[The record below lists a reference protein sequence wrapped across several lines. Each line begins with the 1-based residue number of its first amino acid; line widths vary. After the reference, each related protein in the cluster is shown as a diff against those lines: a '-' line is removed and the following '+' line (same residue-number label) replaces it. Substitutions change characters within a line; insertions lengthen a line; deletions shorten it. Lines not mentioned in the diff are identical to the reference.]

1 MKNNIPVI
9 YWTFRYVWTFMHF
22 IIVAAAATALF
33 IWARADDH
41 ALRIWE
47 TSKTNVLD
55 VQYQVSNVI
64 PWPWAVGDNGG
75 GSSDSS
81 NSDGGGSSDSSNSDD
96 DESGYSESGETVSIQ
111 VETDIHIR
119 DKPTP
124 DSKSLQVLEAGSWV
138 EADCKVEDGALVER
152 GPYGPSSRWDHIQ
165 GLGYISD
172 AYVPTDT
179 DGLPS
184 C

>member
-9 YWTFRYVWTFMHF
+9 YWAIRYVWTFMHF
-22 IIVAAAATALF
+22 IVVAAAATALF

-55 VQYQVSNVI
+55 VQSRLSNVI
-64 PWPWAVGDNGG
+64 PWPWAVDDNDSG
-75 GSSDSS
+75 GSADSS
-81 NSDGGGSSDSSNSDD
+81 SSYNDD
-96 DESGYSESGETVSIQ
+96 DSGNVDSGGTLSIQ
-111 VETDIHIR
+111 VESNIHVR
-119 DKPTP
+119 QEPTP
-124 DSKSLQVLEAGSWV
+124 DSKSIQVLDAGSWV
-138 EADCKVEDGALVER
+138 EADCKVENGALVED
-152 GPYGPSSRWDHIQ
+152 GPRGPSSRWDHIQ
-165 GLGYISD
+165 GLGYVSD
-172 AYVPTDT
+172 AYVTTVT

>member
-55 VQYQVSNVI
+55 VQYRVSNVI
-64 PWPWAVGDNGG
+64 PWPWAVDDNGG

-81 NSDGGGSSDSSNSDD
+81 YSDD
-96 DESGYSESGETVSIQ
+96 DESGYTDSGETLSIQ

-119 DKPTP
+119 RKPTP
-124 DSKSLQVLEAGSWV
+124 DSKSLQVLDAGSWV

-172 AYVPTDT
+172 AYVPTNT
-179 DGLPS
+179 NGLPS

>member
-22 IIVAAAATALF
+22 VIVAAAATALF
-33 IWARADDH
+33 MWARADDH

-55 VQYQVSNVI
+55 VQYRVSNVI
-64 PWPWAVGDNGG
+64 PWPWAVDDNDSG

-81 NSDGGGSSDSSNSDD
+81 SSYNDDG
-96 DESGYSESGETVSIQ
+96 SGNVDSGETLSIQ
-111 VETDIHIR
+111 VESNIHVR
-119 DKPTP
+119 RKPTP
-124 DSKSLQVLEAGSWV
+124 DSKSIQVLDAGSWV
-138 EADCKVEDGALVER
+138 EADCKVENGALVEK
-152 GPYGPSSRWDHIQ
+152 GPHGPSSRWDHIQ
-165 GLGYISD
+165 GLGYVSD
-172 AYVPTDT
+172 AYVPTVT

>member
-55 VQYQVSNVI
+55 VQYRVSNVI
-64 PWPWAVGDNGG
+64 PWPWAVDDNGG
-75 GSSDSS
+75 GSGNVD
-81 NSDGGGSSDSSNSDD
+81 
-96 DESGYSESGETVSIQ
+96 SGETLSIQ
-111 VETDIHIR
+111 VESNIHVR
-119 DKPTP
+119 HKPTP
-124 DSKSLQVLEAGSWV
+124 DSKSIQVLDAGSWV
-138 EADCKVEDGALVER
+138 EADCKVENGALVEE
-152 GPYGPSSRWDHIQ
+152 GPRGPSSRWVHIQ
-165 GLGYISD
+165 GLGYVSD
-172 AYVPTDT
+172 AYVPTLT

>member
-55 VQYQVSNVI
+55 VQYRVSNVI
-64 PWPWAVGDNGG
+64 PWPWAVDDNDSG

-81 NSDGGGSSDSSNSDD
+81 SYNDQ
-96 DESGYSESGETVSIQ
+96 ESGESGGEFQVIGNVNVRRAPDAKSKQVDTLSDGTWITVDC
-111 VETDIHIR
+111 VTEG
-119 DKPTP
+119 
-124 DSKSLQVLEAGSWV
+124 SLV
-138 EADCKVEDGALVER
+138 DP
-152 GPYGPSSRWDHIQ
+152 GPYQTTLSEYSGQDYGATSLWVHIP
-165 GLGYISD
+165 GSGYMSD
-172 AYVPTDT
+172 AYVATNNGS
-179 DGLPS
+179 GLPQ

>member
-9 YWTFRYVWTFMHF
+9 YWTFRYAWTFMHF
-22 IIVAAAATALF
+22 VIVAAAAAALLT
-33 IWARADDH
+33 WALADNH
-41 ALRIWE
+41 AVRIWE

-55 VQYQVSNVI
+55 VQYRVSNVI
-64 PWPWAVGDNGG
+64 PWPWAVDDNGG

-81 NSDGGGSSDSSNSDD
+81 YSEN
-96 DESGYSESGETVSIQ
+96 DESEYTESGETLTIR
-111 VETDIHIR
+111 VESDINVR
-119 DKPTP
+119 REPTP
-124 DSKSLQVLEAGSWV
+124 DSKSIQVIDAGSWV

-172 AYVPTDT
+172 AYVPTVT